1 MTATP
6 VDLELVR
13 QLASLL
19 DDKGLTE
26 LEIASGDFQIR
37 MAKGHAP
44 VVTGYAPAPVAPP
57 AASPPAAAP
66 PAATAPTA
74 IGSSPAADPAGLVA
88 SPMVGTAYL
97 SPQPGAP
104 VFVREGDRV
113 RTGQTLLIIEAM
125 KVMNPLPSPRDGT
138 VTRIIV
144 RDGQPVEFGEH
155 LIVVE

>member
-13 QLASLL
+13 QLATLL

-26 LEIASGDFQIR
+26 LEIVVGDFQIR
-37 MAKGHAP
+37 LAKGHAP
-44 VVTGYAPAPVAPP
+44 MMSAYAPAPQLQ
-57 AASPPAAAP
+57 
-66 PAATAPTA
+66 AATPVTTAPA
-74 IGSSPAADPAGLVA
+74 PVPVADTVGLVT

-113 RTGQTLLIIEAM
+113 RAGQTLLIIEAM
-125 KVMNPLPSPRDGT
+125 KVMNPLLAARDG
-138 VTRIIV
+138 VLTRIIV
-144 RDGQPVEFGEH
+144 RDGQPVEFGEP
-155 LIVVE
+155 LVVIE

>member
-1 MTATP
+1 MTVSP
-6 VDLELVR
+6 VDIELVR
-13 QLASLL
+13 QLATLL

-26 LEIASGDFQIR
+26 LEIAAGDFQIR
-37 MAKGHAP
+37 LAKGHAP
-44 VVTGYAPAPVAPP
+44 VAAAYASAPVAAP
-57 AASPPAAAP
+57 AAPVAAASAAAP
-66 PAATAPTA
+66 A
-74 IGSSPAADPAGLVA
+74 GPAADPVGLVA

-113 RTGQTLLIIEAM
+113 RSGQTLLIIEAM

>member
-13 QLASLL
+13 QLATLL

-26 LEIASGDFQIR
+26 LEIAVGDFHIR
-37 MAKGHAP
+37 LAKGHAP
-44 VVTGYAPAPVAPP
+44 VMSAYAPAPQQPQ
-57 AASPPAAAP
+57 
-66 PAATAPTA
+66 ATAPVTTA
-74 IGSSPAADPAGLVA
+74 PTPLPIADTAGLVT

-113 RTGQTLLIIEAM
+113 RAGQTLLIIEAM
-125 KVMNPLPSPRDGT
+125 KVMNPLLAARDG
-138 VTRIIV
+138 VLTRIIV
-144 RDGQPVEFGEH
+144 RDGQPVEFGEP
-155 LIVVE
+155 LVVIE

>member
-44 VVTGYAPAPVAPP
+44 VVTGYAPAPIAAPVAAP
-57 AASPPAAAP
+57 AASPAAP
-66 PAATAPTA
+66 ASA
-74 IGSSPAADPAGLVA
+74 PAADPAGLVA

-97 SPQPGAP
+97 APQPGAP

-113 RTGQTLLIIEAM
+113 RAGQTLLIIEAM

>member
-37 MAKGHAP
+37 LAKGHAP
-44 VVTGYAPAPVAPP
+44 VVTGYAPTLAAAPVA
-57 AASPPAAAP
+57 
-66 PAATAPTA
+66 APTA
-74 IGSSPAADPAGLVA
+74 PVASASTPAADPAGLVA

-138 VTRIIV
+138 VMRIIV

>member
-44 VVTGYAPAPVAPP
+44 VVTSYAPAHVAAPAPAPVAAPAT
-57 AASPPAAAP
+57 AASA
-66 PAATAPTA
+66 
-74 IGSSPAADPAGLVA
+74 PAADPAGLVA

-97 SPQPGAP
+97 APQPGAP
-104 VFVREGDRV
+104 MFVREGDRV
-113 RTGQTLLIIEAM
+113 RAGQTLLIIEAM

>member
-44 VVTGYAPAPVAPP
+44 VVTGYAPAPI
-57 AASPPAAAP
+57 AAPAAAV
-66 PAATAPTA
+66 PAAAATSA
-74 IGSSPAADPAGLVA
+74 PAADPAGLVA

-97 SPQPGAP
+97 APQPGAP

-113 RTGQTLLIIEAM
+113 RAGQTLLIIEAM

>member
-13 QLASLL
+13 QLATLL

-26 LEIASGDFQIR
+26 LEIAVGDFQIR
-37 MAKGHAP
+37 LAKGHAP
-44 VVTGYAPAPVAPP
+44 MMSAYAPAPQLQ
-57 AASPPAAAP
+57 
-66 PAATAPTA
+66 AATPVTTAPA
-74 IGSSPAADPAGLVA
+74 PVPVADTVGLVT

-113 RTGQTLLIIEAM
+113 RAGQTLLIIEAM
-125 KVMNPLPSPRDGT
+125 KVMNPLLAARDG
-138 VTRIIV
+138 VLTRIIV
-144 RDGQPVEFGEH
+144 RDGQPVEFGEP
-155 LIVVE
+155 LVVIE

>member
-44 VVTGYAPAPVAPP
+44 VVTGYAPAPIAAP
-57 AASPPAAAP
+57 AASAPAAP
-66 PAATAPTA
+66 PASAPV
-74 IGSSPAADPAGLVA
+74 PAADPAGLVA

-97 SPQPGAP
+97 APQPGAP
-104 VFVREGDRV
+104 MFVREGDRV
-113 RTGQTLLIIEAM
+113 RAGQTLLIIEAM

-144 RDGQPVEFGEH
+144 RDGQPVEFGEP

>member
-1 MTATP
+1 MTSNP

-26 LEIASGDFQIR
+26 LEIAAGDFQIR
-37 MAKGHAP
+37 LAKGHAP
-44 VVTGYAPAPVAPP
+44 IAASYAPAHSPAPVAAPASAP
-57 AASPPAAAP
+57 AVAAS
-66 PAATAPTA
+66 PAATAPA
-74 IGSSPAADPAGLVA
+74 PDPAGLVA

-97 SPQPGAP
+97 APQPGTPA
-104 VFVREGDRV
+104 FVREGDRV

-125 KVMNPLPSPRDGT
+125 KVMNPLLSPRDGT

-144 RDGQPVEFGEH
+144 RDGQPVEFGEP

>member
-44 VVTGYAPAPVAPP
+44 VVTSYAPAPI
-57 AASPPAAAP
+57 AAPAAAP
-66 PAATAPTA
+66 TAAPATSA
-74 IGSSPAADPAGLVA
+74 PAADPAGLVA

-97 SPQPGAP
+97 APQPGAP

>member
-44 VVTGYAPAPVAPP
+44 VVTGYAPAPIAAPVAAPVASP
-57 AASPPAAAP
+57 AAPASA
-66 PAATAPTA
+66 
-74 IGSSPAADPAGLVA
+74 PAADPAGLVA

-97 SPQPGAP
+97 APQPGAP

-113 RTGQTLLIIEAM
+113 RAGQTLLIIEAM

>member
-44 VVTGYAPAPVAPP
+44 VVTGYAPTPVAAP
-57 AASPPAAAP
+57 AAVAAPATSAAAP
-66 PAATAPTA
+66 AP
-74 IGSSPAADPAGLVA
+74 DPAGLVA

-97 SPQPGAP
+97 APQPGAP
-104 VFVREGDRV
+104 MFVREGDRV
-113 RTGQTLLIIEAM
+113 RAGQTLLIIEAM

>member
-44 VVTGYAPAPVAPP
+44 VVTAYAPGAGAGPI
-57 AASPPAAAP
+57 AAPAAASA
-66 PAATAPTA
+66 PAAPA
-74 IGSSPAADPAGLVA
+74 PAADPAGLVA

-97 SPQPGAP
+97 APQPGAP